1 MTITDRG
8 DLAGSRPHGQPR
20 YKRGPDE
27 HGNPGKGCRCPVCRE
42 ASNAYMRRR
51 HRMIA
56 YGRWQPLADAA
67 GTRRRVQALTF
78 GGWSLTKLAARLGW
92 SRQVLQHKMGAAHV
106 SAASA
111 AKVRALYD
119 ELWDQA
125 PAEGTKDEKRAAAM
139 ARRYARDHG
148 FVPPLAWDDDDID
161 DPAAVPVPGWDKTP
175 VADAIRQAREQAG
188 LSRPELA
195 ALVGV
200 SRSAVQQYEEARCL
214 PGAEIWVQLE
224 LTLGPLG
231 IIRPGPEAGQG
242 QQRREDAR
250 DAA

>member
-1 MTITDRG
+1 
-8 DLAGSRPHGQPR
+8 
-20 YKRGPDE
+20 
-27 HGNPGKGCRCPVCRE
+27 
-42 ASNAYMRRR
+42 MRRR
-51 HRMIA
+51 HRLMA

-67 GTRRRVQALTF
+67 GTRRRVEALTY
-78 GGWSLTKLAARLGW
+78 GGWSLTRLAGRLGW
-92 SRQVLQHKMGAAHV
+92 SRQVLQHKMRSAHV
-106 SAASA
+106 SSASA

-125 PAEGTKDEKRAAAM
+125 PPEGTKDEKRAATM

-148 FVPPLAWDDDDID
+148 WVPPLAWDDDDLD

-231 IIRPGPEAGQG
+231 VVRDPKPEAEGG
-242 QQRREDAR
+242 QQQRED